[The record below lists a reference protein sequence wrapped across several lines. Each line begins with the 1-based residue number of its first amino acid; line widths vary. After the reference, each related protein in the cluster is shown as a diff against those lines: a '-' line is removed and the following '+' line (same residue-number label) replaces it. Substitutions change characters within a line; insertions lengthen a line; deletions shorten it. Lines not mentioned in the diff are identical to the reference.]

1 MKSSTAS
8 TQPMPAHPQI
18 ELRLY
23 VAGELPNS
31 VHARENLRRI
41 CEEHLHG
48 RCHVEVVDFLES
60 PQRALADGV
69 LVTPTL
75 IKVAPAPQRVIVGTL
90 ADRATVLRALDLDEA
105 Q

>member
-1 MKSSTAS
+1 MTTSTAS
-8 TQPMPAHPQI
+8 KQPALAHPEL

-31 VHARENLRRI
+31 VLARENLRRI
-41 CEEHLHG
+41 CEDVLHG
-48 RCHVEVVDFLES
+48 RCRVEVVDFLES

-75 IKVAPAPQRVIVGTL
+75 IKLAPTPQRIIVGTL
-90 ADRATVLRALDLDEA
+90 ADRATVLRALDVDDA
-105 Q
+105 S

>member
-1 MKSSTAS
+1 MKASTAS
-8 TQPMPAHPQI
+8 KQAMPAHPQI

-31 VHARENLRRI
+31 MQARENLRRI
-41 CEEHLHG
+41 CEHLHG